1 MVSNIN
7 FKLTNTLNSGI
18 TRLFIKKLKKTKR
31 IKQNMYADNLERL
44 KDRKQQLETKT
55 KNIMKCYETFY
66 TKKYIYDICL
76 IIKRQH

>member
-1 MVSNIN
+1 
-7 FKLTNTLNSGI
+7 
-18 TRLFIKKLKKTKR
+18 
-31 IKQNMYADNLERL
+31 MYADNLERL